1 MRKSL
6 AHWPLAAALLAL
18 SMAPTVSARTD
29 PAVGQAEAP
38 EDPSPGD
45 RTPEAYV
52 ERALDILQQYHMN
65 RQDIDWDAVRR
76 ATKVLSAH
84 AGTTGETHAAL
95 RAAVVAMGDNHGYL
109 FIPQPRQQ
117 ARAPSGEGGNAAAP
131 AMPEGEP
138 LDGDIG
144 YLMLPPLMTV
154 GGNEDVGEQ
163 YRERLVGILQNLD
176 SSAKCGWVVDLRQNG
191 GGNMWPMLNGLD
203 PLLGPGPFGYFVGVE
218 GRAAWVRGETEIS
231 SGTGSEIDTGEPQY
245 ALANGDAPV
254 AILFGPRTSS
264 TGEMVAIALTG
275 REHSRSFGAKSAN
288 YTTAV
293 RPFELSDGAI
303 LGVTS
308 SKVAYRDGTMIE
320 GALVPE
326 VAVDG
331 DALEPALAWL
341 GSECT
346 GN

>member
-6 AHWPLAAALLAL
+6 AQWPLAAALMALAL
-18 SMAPTVSARTD
+18 APSVSAQTD

-38 EDPSPGD
+38 EDPSAEDPS
-45 RTPEAYV
+45 PEAYV
-52 ERALDILQQYHMN
+52 ERALDILQQFHMN
-65 RQDIDWDAVRR
+65 RQEIDWDAVRN
-76 ATKVLSAH
+76 AIKVLSAQ
-84 AGTTGETHAAL
+84 AKTPGDTHAAL

-109 FIPQPRQQ
+109 FIPRPRQQ
-117 ARAPSGEGGNAAAP
+117 AGAPSGGAGNAAAP

-163 YRERLVGILQNLD
+163 YRERLD
-176 SSAKCGWVVDLRQNG
+176 SSARCGWVVDLRQNA

-218 GRAAWVRGETEIS
+218 GRVAWARGENEIS
-231 SGTGSEIDTGEPQY
+231 SGTGSEIDMGEPQY
-245 ALANGDAPV
+245 ALANADAPV

-326 VAVDG
+326 VTVDG
-331 DALEPALAWL
+331 DALDPALAWL

>member
-1 MRKSL
+1 MRQSISR
-6 AHWPLAAALLAL
+6 WPLAAALVALAL
-18 SMAPTVSARTD
+18 APNVSAQTD
-29 PAVGQAEAP
+29 PSVGEAESP
-38 EDPSPGD
+38 KDPS
-45 RTPEAYV
+45 PEAYV
-52 ERALDILQQYHMN
+52 ERALDILQQFHMN
-65 RQDIDWDAVRR
+65 RQEIDWDAVRR
-76 ATKVLSAH
+76 ATKVLSAQ
-84 AGTTGETHAAL
+84 AKTPRDTHAAL

-109 FIPQPRQQ
+109 YIPQPRQQ
-117 ARAPSGEGGNAAAP
+117 ASAPSGGGGNAAAP

-163 YRERLVGILQNLD
+163 YRERLVGILQSLD
-176 SSAKCGWVVDLRQNG
+176 SSARCGWVVDLRQNQ

-203 PLLGPGPFGYFVGVE
+203 ALLGPGPFGYFVGVE
-218 GRAAWVRGETEIS
+218 GRVAWARGEDEIS
-231 SGTGSEIDTGEPQY
+231 SGTGSESDTGEPQY
-245 ALANGDAPV
+245 ALANADAPV

-275 REHSRSFGAKSAN
+275 REHSRSFGGKSAN

-331 DALEPALAWL
+331 DALEPALEWL
-341 GSECT
+341 GSECAT
-346 GN
+346 N